1 MVLRAW
7 IGGAHSH
14 LRSVHRRRLVVVLRV
29 DFARWRQTAE
39 DLRRL
44 ALGAPHAR
52 TRERSLAL
60 YEIAQGSCAT
70 RVAARTGRPPQTVME
85 WLHAYNAQGPEALVY
100 RRTGGRP
107 PFAPGSRP
115 ALARSCAPPSRPR
128 LPRP

>member
-1 MVLRAW
+1 M
-7 IGGAHSH
+7 
-14 LRSVHRRRLVVVLRV
+14 LRV
-29 DFARWRQTAE
+29 DVARWDQTAE

-44 ALGAPHAR
+44 AMSASHAR

-60 YEIAQGSCAT
+60 YEIAQGRCAT
-70 RVAARTGRPPQTVME
+70 RVAERTGRHPQTVMA
-85 WLHAYNAQGPEALVY
+85 WLHAYNVQSPEALVY

-107 PFAPGSRP
+107 PFVPGSRS